1 MYFEH
6 DSAILN
12 TTLLFLCQQNLCIFP
27 TTFSYCERLQVIAC
41 KVRRAGI
48 FLVAAALLVF
58 VDSLK
63 LQVKVRKKIKQVLVI
78 SSNLSYVSIFCL
90 QTFIDFIKGGRET

>member
-1 MYFEH
+1 MYFEY

-12 TTLLFLCQQNLCIFP
+12 TTPLFLCQQNLCVLP

-41 KVRRAGI
+41 KVSRAGI

-63 LQVKVRKKIKQVLVI
+63 SQLKVRR
-78 SSNLSYVSIFCL
+78 SF
-90 QTFIDFIKGGRET
+90 